1 MSKVA
6 SPNRAMRRKANK
18 DIRLAQKIIS
28 NHQKHNPTKSPI
40 PIATLKARGFIINDV
55 VAMDAALPQS
65 NFPWIFENENIKY
78 KGRKIVNVED
88 VATDSELERYTAQAP
103 RTGANPQYSAIR
115 NDIKANGYSLTEL
128 PIAVRVIEDE
138 DGTDHYVILDGR
150 TRLEILEGEGVTT
163 IVVDVFEID
172 KDGDADR
179 TSLIYNRYRKPYGEG
194 STTDIEQ
201 CILRLDAIG
210 QLGLKFK
217 LKNLLVKDPVKLKER
232 MDEAGVMIEKEA
244 NALSNNKLKPD
255 QVAQIHA
262 NVINSFRTD
271 KTILIRK
278 FNNGGSLK
286 EFCDK
291 MGYPSND
298 RRKVITF
305 SGTEL
310 AVGKLAEAIFNQ
322 REWLEEDENRVIYII
337 LYCGKPN
344 PTDPEGSWEKA
355 TVGTFMNKW
364 EEFSKWCGNIANNPQ
379 IKLLGAIPQIRS
391 LNSKYPMDK
400 IHYF

>member
-6 SPNRAMRRKANK
+6 SPNRAMRRKAHK
-18 DIRLAQKIIS
+18 DIRLVQKILS
-28 NHQKHNPTKSPI
+28 DHQQNPTKSPI

-65 NFPWIFENENIKY
+65 NFPWIFENDSIIY
-78 KGRKIVNVED
+78 KGRKIVNIED
-88 VATDSELERYTAQAP
+88 VVTDSELERYTAQAP

-128 PIAVRVIEDE
+128 PIAVRLIKDE
-138 DGTDHYVILDGR
+138 DGTVRYVILDGR
-150 TRLEILEGEGVTT
+150 TRLEILEGEGIKT
-163 IVVDVFEID
+163 IVVDVFEI
-172 KDGDADR
+172 KKNGDADR

-210 QLGLKFK
+210 ELGLKFK
-217 LKNLLVKDPVKLKER
+217 LKNLMVKDPVKLKAR
-232 MDEAGVMIEKEA
+232 MDEAGAIIEKEA

-262 NVINSFRTD
+262 NVINSFCTD

-291 MGYPSND
+291 MGHSTNG
-298 RRKVITF
+298 RVKVVTF

-310 AVGKLAEAIFNQ
+310 AVGKLAESVFLQ
-322 REWLEEDENRVIYII
+322 REWLEEDPKRVLHII
-337 LYCGKPN
+337 TYCGKPN

-355 TVGTFMNKW
+355 TVGTFKTRW
-364 EEFSKWCGNIANNPQ
+364 EEFSEWCGIANNPQ
-379 IKLLGAIPQIRS
+379 VILLGAIPQIRS
-391 LNSKYPMDK
+391 LNESYPMHK
-400 IHYF
+400 IHYFD

>member
-1 MSKVA
+1 MS
-6 SPNRAMRRKANK
+6 NE
-18 DIRLAQKIIS
+18 LS
-28 NHQKHNPTKSPI
+28 NALTEPTKSPI
-40 PIATLKARGFIINDV
+40 LLTTLIRRGFIQNDIE
-55 VAMDAALPQS
+55 AMDNALPQS

-150 TRLEILEGEGVTT
+150 TRLEILEGEGVKT
-163 IVVDVFEID
+163 IVVDVFGIE

-210 QLGLKFK
+210 QLGLGFK
-217 LKNLLVKDPVKLKER
+217 LKNLWLKDPVKLKER
-232 MDEAGVMIEKEA
+232 MDAAGGIIEKEA

-255 QVAQIHA
+255 QVAQINA
-262 NVINSFRTD
+262 NVLNKFQSD

-286 EFCDK
+286 EYCK
-291 MGYPSND
+291 SVGHVNNG
-298 RRKVITF
+298 RVKILTF

-310 AVGKLAEAIFNQ
+310 AVGKLGEAVFNQ
-322 REWLEEDENRVIYII
+322 REWLAEDPNREVHII

-355 TVGTFMNKW
+355 TVNTFKTKW
-364 EEFSKWCGNIANNPQ
+364 EEFSEWCGITRNTQ
-379 IKLLGAIPQIRS
+379 VKLLGAIPQIRS
-391 LNSKYPMDK
+391 LNSKYPMDQ

>member
-1 MSKVA
+1 MS
-6 SPNRAMRRKANK
+6 
-18 DIRLAQKIIS
+18 DELS
-28 NHQKHNPTKSPI
+28 NALTEPTKSPI
-40 PIATLKARGFIINDV
+40 LLSTLIRRGFIQNDIE
-55 VAMDAALPQS
+55 AMDNALPQS
-65 NFPWIFENENIKY
+65 NFPWIFENENIIY

-88 VATDSELERYTAQAP
+88 VVTDSELERYTAQAP
-103 RTGANPQYSAIR
+103 RAGANPQYSAIR

-128 PIAVRVIEDE
+128 PIAVRLIEDA
-138 DGTDHYVILDGR
+138 DGTQRYVILDGR
-150 TRLEILEGEGVTT
+150 TRLEILEGEGVKT
-163 IVVDVFEID
+163 IVVDVFGIE

-201 CILRLDAIG
+201 CILRLDAID

-217 LKNLLVKDPVKLKER
+217 LKNLMVKDPVKLKER
-232 MDEAGVMIEKEA
+232 MDAAGVIIEKEA

-255 QVAQIHA
+255 QVAQINA
-262 NVINSFRTD
+262 NVLNKFQSD

-286 EFCDK
+286 EYCK
-291 MGYPSND
+291 SVGHVNNG
-298 RRKVITF
+298 RVKILTF

-310 AVGKLAEAIFNQ
+310 AVGKLGEAVFNQ
-322 REWLEEDENRVIYII
+322 REWLAEDPNREVHII

-355 TVGTFMNKW
+355 TVNTFKTKW
-364 EEFSKWCGNIANNPQ
+364 EEFSEWCGITRNTQ
-379 IKLLGAIPQIRS
+379 VKLLGAIPQIRS
-391 LNSKYPMDK
+391 LNSKYPMDQ

>member
-1 MSKVA
+1 MS
-6 SPNRAMRRKANK
+6 NE
-18 DIRLAQKIIS
+18 LS
-28 NHQKHNPTKSPI
+28 NALTEPTKSPI
-40 PIATLKARGFIINDV
+40 LLTTLIRRGFIQNDIE
-55 VAMDAALPQS
+55 AMDNALPQS
-65 NFPWIFENENIKY
+65 NFPWIFENENIIY

-88 VATDSELERYTAQAP
+88 VVTDSELERYTAQAP
-103 RTGANPQYSAIR
+103 RAGANPQYSAIR

-128 PIAVRVIEDE
+128 PIAVRLIEDA
-138 DGTDHYVILDGR
+138 DGTQRYVILDGR
-150 TRLEILEGEGVTT
+150 TRLEILEGEGVKT
-163 IVVDVFEID
+163 IVVDVFGIE

-210 QLGLKFK
+210 QLGLGFK
-217 LKNLLVKDPVKLKER
+217 LKNLWLKDPVKLKER
-232 MDEAGVMIEKEA
+232 MDAAGVIIEKEA

-255 QVAQIHA
+255 QVAQINA
-262 NVINSFRTD
+262 NVLNKFQSD

-286 EFCDK
+286 EYCK
-291 MGYPSND
+291 SVGHVNNG
-298 RRKVITF
+298 RVKILTF

-310 AVGKLAEAIFNQ
+310 AVGELGEAVFNQ
-322 REWLEEDENRVIYII
+322 REWLAEDPNREVHII

-355 TVGTFMNKW
+355 TVNTFKTKW
-364 EEFSKWCGNIANNPQ
+364 EEFSEWCGITRNTQ
-379 IKLLGAIPQIRS
+379 VKLLGAIPQIRS
-391 LNSKYPMDK
+391 LNSKYPMDQL
-400 IHYF
+400 HYF

>member
-1 MSKVA
+1 MS
-6 SPNRAMRRKANK
+6 NE
-18 DIRLAQKIIS
+18 LS
-28 NHQKHNPTKSPI
+28 NALTEPTKSPI
-40 PIATLKARGFIINDV
+40 LLTTLIRRGFIQNDIE
-55 VAMDAALPQS
+55 AMDNALPQS
-65 NFPWIFENENIKY
+65 NFPWIFENENIIY

-88 VATDSELERYTAQAP
+88 VVTDSELERYTAQAP
-103 RTGANPQYSAIR
+103 RAGANPQYSAIR
-115 NDIKANGYSLTEL
+115 NDIKANGYSLTEF
-128 PIAVRVIEDE
+128 PIAVRLIEDA
-138 DGTDHYVILDGR
+138 DGTQRYVILDGR
-150 TRLEILEGEGVTT
+150 TRLEILEGEGVKT
-163 IVVDVFEID
+163 IVVDVFGIE

-210 QLGLKFK
+210 QLGLGFK
-217 LKNLLVKDPVKLKER
+217 LKNLWLKDPVKLKER
-232 MDEAGVMIEKEA
+232 MDAAGVIIEKEA

-255 QVAQIHA
+255 QVAQINA
-262 NVINSFRTD
+262 NVLNKFQSD

-286 EFCDK
+286 EYCK
-291 MGYPSND
+291 SVGHVNNG
-298 RRKVITF
+298 RVKILTF

-310 AVGKLAEAIFNQ
+310 AVGKLGEAVFNQ
-322 REWLEEDENRVIYII
+322 REWLAEDPNREVHII

-355 TVGTFMNKW
+355 TVNTFKTKW
-364 EEFSKWCGNIANNPQ
+364 EEFSEWCGITRNTQ
-379 IKLLGAIPQIRS
+379 VKLLGAIPQIRS
-391 LNSKYPMDK
+391 LNSKYPMDQ